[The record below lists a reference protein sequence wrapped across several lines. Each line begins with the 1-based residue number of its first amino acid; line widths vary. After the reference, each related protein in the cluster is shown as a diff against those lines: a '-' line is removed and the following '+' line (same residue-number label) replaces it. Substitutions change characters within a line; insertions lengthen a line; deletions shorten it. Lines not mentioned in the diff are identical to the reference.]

1 MSRLI
6 IFDLDNTFYDYKKSH
21 ENGLKKVFD
30 SQKYFKG
37 YDTFSNEYELTK
49 NKIHE
54 QLTTIFKI
62 LKINLF

>member
-37 YDTFSNEYELTK
+37 MIPF
-49 NKIHE
+49 
-54 QLTTIFKI
+54 
-62 LKINLF
+62 